1 MVPRTVFGG
10 VASMAG
16 ITDQPL
22 CAIVPTV
29 SVAQPRQANELLR
42 DALRRDGRPM
52 RYRRGHV
59 LFLEGDRADRVLLIE
74 RGSVLLTSTLPGGRD
89 VVLAVLGPGDIAGEL
104 SAFDGEPRSASAM
117 ALDDVE
123 TVVAPAST
131 LMRALADV
139 DAAHEL
145 IRVLA
150 ARLRDGDRKRLEF
163 AALDTLGRV
172 AWRLLE
178 LSERFGQKTAEGI
191 AVELPLSQ
199 EQLASWC
206 GASREA
212 TVKALRTLRSLETIT
227 TGRKHVVIHDPEA
240 LRRQAQG
247 LA

>member
-1 MVPRTVFGG
+1 MSATGP
-10 VASMAG
+10 AEA
-16 ITDQPL
+16 TD
-22 CAIVPTV
+22 
-29 SVAQPRQANELLR
+29 LLIN
-42 DALRRDGRPM
+42 ALRRDGRPVQF
-52 RYRRGHV
+52 RHGQV

-74 RGSVLLTSTLPGGRD
+74 RGRVLLSCTSAGGRD
-89 VVLAVLGPGDIAGEL
+89 IVLGVIGPGDIAGEL
-104 SAFDGEPRSASAM
+104 SAFDGEPRSATAL
-117 ALDDVE
+117 ALDDVHA
-123 TVVAPAST
+123 VVASGSA
-131 LMRALADV
+131 LMRALEDV
-139 DAAHEL
+139 EAAHEL

-178 LSERFGQKTAEGI
+178 LGERFGQPTSEGI

-212 TVKALRTLRSLETIT
+212 TVKALRSLRSLQSIT
-227 TGRKHVVIHDPEA
+227 TARKRVVIRDPEA
-240 LRRQAQG
+240 LRRQAHG